1 MGNKKMGR
9 PTDNPKTGIIKIR
22 ADEQTI
28 EKLSECSER
37 LNMSR
42 SDIVRKGINDIY
54 DSLDKK

>member
-1 MGNKKMGR
+1 MGR